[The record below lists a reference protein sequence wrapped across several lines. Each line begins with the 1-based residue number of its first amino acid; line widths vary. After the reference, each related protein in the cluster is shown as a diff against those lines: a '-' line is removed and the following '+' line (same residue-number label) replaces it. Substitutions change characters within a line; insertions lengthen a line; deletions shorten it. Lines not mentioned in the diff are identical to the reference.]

1 MQAEHKSHM
10 IEVAG
15 KIASKPM
22 AILIDSGASHSYIAP
37 NMVERCHL
45 KRSKLYRAGL
55 VQWLQVQR
63 GRSPKQ

>member
-1 MQAEHKSHM
+1 MGSVHNIQEASTVGDVGRSIPRIYAALDDRQAEHKSHM

-37 NMVERCHL
+37 NMV
-45 KRSKLYRAGL
+45 
-55 VQWLQVQR
+55 
-63 GRSPKQ
+63 